1 MASEIATT
9 VTVSTLPENAE
20 QPPDTTNHPGSLL
33 NPEHA
38 IPSTNESQ
46 QTTHDFGDR
55 ERTKS
60 RYEKAAKD
68 LEKSLKLCQ
77 RDWQPFELP
86 KFNDIVD
93 SDALPD
99 VQGAIENMLNAREHA
114 MQNPDFWS
122 KRKRTIKRIFSA
134 TSPFAKS
141 FLQIAREGSS
151 VLCSIILSLIED

>member
-1 MASEIATT
+1 
-9 VTVSTLPENAE
+9 VSILPENAE
-20 QPPDTTNHPGSLL
+20 ESPDTTNHPESLL

-38 IPSTNESQ
+38 TLSANESQ
-46 QTTHDFGDR
+46 QTIHDFSDR

-77 RDWQPFELP
+77 GDWQPLELP

-99 VQGAIENMLNAREHA
+99 VQRAIANMFNAREHA
-114 MQNPDFWS
+114 MKNPDFWTKS
-122 KRKRTIKRIFSA
+122 KGIVKRIFSA

-141 FLQIAREGSS
+141 FLQIARQGCSVSS
-151 VLCSIILSLIED
+151 VSFYIILSLIEN